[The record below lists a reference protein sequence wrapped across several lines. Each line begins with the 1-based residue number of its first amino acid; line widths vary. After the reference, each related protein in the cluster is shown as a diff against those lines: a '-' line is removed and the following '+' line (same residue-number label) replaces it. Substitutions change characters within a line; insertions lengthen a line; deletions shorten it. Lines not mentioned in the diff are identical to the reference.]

1 MYYFLMQVL
10 GKKYIRL
17 YDASLSEE
25 LYPYTETMLCNSSQV
40 KKLIIILMKIW
51 HDYLFFIC
59 YPHILVFKSCF
70 DNDNLLRVIPSTVY
84 VLTIYDWPTILWL
97 RSFLFEGGSRQ
108 HRRESVSKGGGLGI
122 CGLHSRGRW
131 DALHPTK
138 MVALC
143 SILNN

>member
-1 MYYFLMQVL
+1 MYYSLMQVL

-51 HDYLFFIC
+51 HAYHFFIF
-59 YPHILVFKSCF
+59 YHRTLVFKSCF
-70 DNDNLLRVIPSTVY
+70 DNNNLLRVILSTVY
-84 VLTIYDWPTILWL
+84 VLTIYDEPILL
-97 RSFLFEGGSRQ
+97 CLCSFLFEGGSRQ

-122 CGLHSRGRW
+122 CGLHSRGRG
-131 DALHPTK
+131 DALYPTK

-143 SILNN
+143 SILND